1 MTNMFLSAD
10 SLLRKIGD
18 AGEVIKE
25 EVNTTTMTLGE
36 RTAYC
41 LQRTLIGLI
50 IVFGVLAIIMLVLY
64 VSKFIFSR
72 ETKPKKTE
80 EKTEAVKNQAE
91 EPAQNDDGEVVAA
104 IIAAITAMR
113 EEEGNVGAFR
123 VVSFKRSPKMRPWNQ
138 NK

>member
-1 MTNMFLSAD
+1 MFLNAD
-10 SLLRKIGD
+10 NLLRKIGD

-80 EKTEAVKNQAE
+80 EKTEAVTNQAE
-91 EPAQNDDGEVVAA
+91 EPAQNDERG
-104 IIAAITAMR
+104 R
-113 EEEGNVGAFR
+113 G
-123 VVSFKRSPKMRPWNQ
+123 KRRHVPRGFLQAQSQ
-138 NK
+138 NETVESE